1 MKMTLWQDFR
11 YAARSLHR
19 HTVLS
24 LTVLATLTL
33 GIGVNA
39 AVFTLINAD
48 ALRPHVN
55 KDPDSFLRVHA
66 AYTKDPTH
74 PGYPGK
80 VTLEDYLAFKGDAR
94 SCDLAALAQF
104 DAQLGQSDPVRVRA
118 LLVTSN
124 FFSVYGLERPLLGR
138 LLQPADYPGASPV
151 VVLSEELWRNRF
163 GADTQIV
170 GKVIHFNDQP
180 LTIIGI
186 APMPFA
192 GRISRA
198 NAWVPYTLQPY
209 LQPDAN
215 LLKPSDA
222 DWLTVV
228 GRLKPGFSRPEAS
241 AELTVVASQQDRIH
255 PKRKTT
261 ITVTDGSW
269 FQEPDHHDLALWVIP
284 LIIGTL
290 TLVTLVACANV
301 ITLLLSRATARQQEI
316 AVRLALGA
324 GRMRLIRMLLTETL
338 LLAFA
343 SGLASFYLVYQLPPV
358 VYRFINAQPA
368 DFPLDPDW
376 RVFWYLSGVTL
387 LAGVFSGLTPALM
400 SLKFDVSE
408 ALKGRQ
414 SLFGR
419 TQGKAR
425 LRGLLIG
432 AQVAISFVLLSGAG
446 LFLRTYQQMVKL
458 DPGFESRQVLASL
471 MLTKG
476 QGPARRS
483 WAAFHRTLAQRVGAL
498 PGVQS
503 VAFASA
509 LPFAIRETIEVQY
522 SNRPAHE
529 VLTNEVSPEFFDTF
543 GIPIV
548 LGRAFERSDKPVG
561 EGTAPVVVS
570 QELVRQFWGREN
582 PLGKTLR
589 TSDDDVL
596 EVVGVA
602 RDTSAQRIGAPDRPL
617 IYQSWN
623 PDARP
628 YTPLVRFVG
637 NPGTL
642 SRAVTAWFGE
652 MAPGASIAT
661 GTIQSYMDE
670 PLGLL
675 WSLQILIGILGAIA
689 LALSVIGIY
698 GVVTFAVSRRTKELG
713 IRIALGAQKRDI
725 FRSVLGNG
733 ARPIVVGLLAGLL
746 LALAVSPVL
755 ARVFQVARS
764 SFPVNVRDPLA
775 YAGVAVLL
783 AVAALAGMLSPA
795 RRATQVDPLVALRYE

>member
-1 MKMTLWQDFR
+1 MRNQEGVKMTLWQDLR
-11 YAARSLHR
+11 YAARNLHR

-66 AYTKDPTH
+66 AYTKDPSH

-80 VTLEDYLAFKGDAR
+80 VTIEDYLAFKGDAR

-138 LLQPADYPGASPV
+138 LLQPADFSAASPV

-186 APMPFA
+186 APMPFD

-215 LLKPSDA
+215 LLKPSDT

-228 GRLKPGFSRPEAS
+228 GRLKPGFSRPDAA
-241 AELTVVASQQDRIH
+241 AELTLVASQQDRLH
-255 PKRKTT
+255 PKQKTG

-284 LIIGTL
+284 LILGTL

-301 ITLLLSRATARQQEI
+301 ITLLLSRATARRKEI

-338 LLAFA
+338 LLSFA
-343 SGLASFYLVYQLPPV
+343 SGFASFYLVYQLPPIL
-358 VYRFINAQPA
+358 YRFLNAQPA
-368 DFPLDPDW
+368 DFPLNPDW
-376 RVFWYLSGVTL
+376 RVFSYLSGVTL
-387 LAGVFSGLTPALM
+387 LAGVLAGLTPALM

-419 TQGKAR
+419 HGKSH

-432 AQVAISFVLLSGAG
+432 AQVAMSFVLLVGAG
-446 LFLRTYQQMVKL
+446 LFLRTYQQVAKL

-476 QGPARRS
+476 QGATRRS
-483 WAAFHRTLAQRVGAL
+483 WSAFHRTLAQRVEAL
-498 PGVQS
+498 PGVQA
-503 VAFASA
+503 VAFAGA
-509 LPFAIRETIEVQY
+509 LPFAVRETIEVQY
-522 SNRPAHE
+522 ANHPARE
-529 VLTNEVSPEFFDTF
+529 VLTNEVSPEFFGTC

-548 LGRAFERSDKPVG
+548 LGRALERSDKPIG
-561 EGTAPVVVS
+561 EGAAPVVVS
-570 QELVRQFWGREN
+570 QELVRRGLGRGE
-582 PLGKTLR
+582 
-589 TSDDDVL
+589 
-596 EVVGVA
+596 
-602 RDTSAQRIGAPDRPL
+602 
-617 IYQSWN
+617 
-623 PDARP
+623 
-628 YTPLVRFVG
+628 
-637 NPGTL
+637 
-642 SRAVTAWFGE
+642 TAW
-652 MAPGASIAT
+652 
-661 GTIQSYMDE
+661 GT
-670 PLGLL
+670 
-675 WSLQILIGILGAIA
+675 
-689 LALSVIGIY
+689 
-698 GVVTFAVSRRTKELG
+698 
-713 IRIALGAQKRDI
+713 
-725 FRSVLGNG
+725 
-733 ARPIVVGLLAGLL
+733 
-746 LALAVSPVL
+746 
-755 ARVFQVARS
+755 
-764 SFPVNVRDPLA
+764 
-775 YAGVAVLL
+775 
-783 AVAALAGMLSPA
+783 
-795 RRATQVDPLVALRYE
+795 

>member
-1 MKMTLWQDFR
+1 
-11 YAARSLHR
+11 
-19 HTVLS
+19 
-24 LTVLATLTL
+24 
-33 GIGVNA
+33 
-39 AVFTLINAD
+39 
-48 ALRPHVN
+48 
-55 KDPDSFLRVHA
+55 
-66 AYTKDPTH
+66 
-74 PGYPGK
+74 
-80 VTLEDYLAFKGDAR
+80 
-94 SCDLAALAQF
+94 
-104 DAQLGQSDPVRVRA
+104 
-118 LLVTSN
+118 
-124 FFSVYGLERPLLGR
+124 
-138 LLQPADYPGASPV
+138 
-151 VVLSEELWRNRF
+151 
-163 GADTQIV
+163 
-170 GKVIHFNDQP
+170 
-180 LTIIGI
+180 
-186 APMPFA
+186 
-192 GRISRA
+192 
-198 NAWVPYTLQPY
+198 
-209 LQPDAN
+209 
-215 LLKPSDA
+215 
-222 DWLTVV
+222 
-228 GRLKPGFSRPEAS
+228 
-241 AELTVVASQQDRIH
+241 
-255 PKRKTT
+255 
-261 ITVTDGSW
+261 
-269 FQEPDHHDLALWVIP
+269 
-284 LIIGTL
+284 
-290 TLVTLVACANV
+290 
-301 ITLLLSRATARQQEI
+301 
-316 AVRLALGA
+316 
-324 GRMRLIRMLLTETL
+324 MRLIRMLLTETL

-343 SGLASFYLVYQLPPV
+343 SGLASFYVVYQLPPV

-387 LAGVFSGLTPALM
+387 LAGVLSGLTPALM

-419 TQGKAR
+419 THGKNH

-432 AQVAISFVLLSGAG
+432 AQVAMSFVLLVGAG
-446 LFLRTYQQMVKL
+446 IFLRTYEQVAKL

-476 QGPARRS
+476 QGPTRRS
-483 WAAFHRTLAQRVGAL
+483 WSAFHRTLAQRVGAL

-509 LPFAIRETIEVQY
+509 LPFAVRETIEVQY
-522 SNRPAHE
+522 SNRPARE
-529 VLTNEVSPEFFDTF
+529 VLTNEVSPEFFGAF

-548 LGRAFERSDKPVG
+548 LGRALERSDKPVG
-561 EGTAPVVVS
+561 EGAAPVVVS

-582 PLGKTLR
+582 PLGKALR
-589 TSDDDVL
+589 TTDDDVL

-602 RDTSAQRIGAPDRPL
+602 RDTSARRIGAPDSPL

-637 NPGTL
+637 DAGTL
-642 SRAVTAWFGE
+642 SRAVTASFGE

-783 AVAALAGMLSPA
+783 AVMLSPA
-795 RRATQVDPLVALRYE
+795 RRATKVDPLVALRYE

>member
-1 MKMTLWQDFR
+1 MHTLWQDLR
-11 YAARSLHR
+11 YAWRSLQR
-19 HTVLS
+19 HTLLS

-66 AYTKDPTH
+66 AYTKDPAH

-80 VTLEDYLAFKGDAR
+80 VTLEDYQAFDR
-94 SCDLAALAQF
+94 STRACDLAALAQF

-118 LLVTSN
+118 LLVSNN
-124 FFSVYGLERPLLGR
+124 FFSVYGLDRPLLGR
-138 LLQPADYPGASPV
+138 LLQPADFSEASPV

-170 GKVIHFNDQP
+170 GKVVHFNDQP
-180 LTIIGI
+180 LTIVGVI
-186 APMPFA
+186 PMPFA

-209 LQPDAN
+209 LQPDEN

-228 GRLKPGFSRPEAS
+228 GRLKPGFSRPDAA
-241 AELTVVASQQDRIH
+241 AELTLVASREDRLH
-255 PKRKTT
+255 PKRKTA

-269 FQEPDHHDLALWVIP
+269 FQEPDHHDLALWIIP
-284 LIIGTL
+284 LILGTL

-301 ITLLLSRATARQQEI
+301 ITLLLSRATARRQEI

-343 SGLASFYLVYQLPPV
+343 SGLASFYVAYQLPPV
-358 VYRFINAQPA
+358 LYRFLNAQPA

-387 LAGVFSGLTPALM
+387 LAGMLSGLTPALM
-400 SLKFDVSE
+400 SLKFEVSE
-408 ALKGRQ
+408 ALKGHE

-419 TQGKAR
+419 TYGKSR

-432 AQVAISFVLLSGAG
+432 AQVAMSFVLLVGAG
-446 LFLRTYQQMVKL
+446 LFLRTYQQVAKL

-476 QGPARRS
+476 LGPARRS
-483 WAAFHRTLAQRVGAL
+483 WSAFHRALAQRVGAL

-509 LPFAIRETIEVQY
+509 VPFAVRETIEIQY
-522 SNRPAHE
+522 SNRPTRE
-529 VLTNEVSPEFFDTF
+529 VLTNEVSPEFFDTC

-548 LGRAFERSDKPVG
+548 LGRALERTDKAVG
-561 EGTAPVVVS
+561 DGAAPVVVS
-570 QELVRQFWGREN
+570 QELVRRFWGREN

-589 TSDDDVL
+589 TEDDDVL

-602 RDTSAQRIGAPDRPL
+602 RDTAAPRIRAPDSPL
-617 IYQSWN
+617 IYQSWD
-623 PDARP
+623 PDTRP

-637 NPGTL
+637 DPGTL
-642 SRAVTAWFGE
+642 SRAVTASFGE
-652 MAPGASIAT
+652 TAPGASI
-661 GTIQSYMDE
+661 
-670 PLGLL
+670 
-675 WSLQILIGILGAIA
+675 
-689 LALSVIGIY
+689 V
-698 GVVTFAVSRRTKELG
+698 
-713 IRIALGAQKRDI
+713 
-725 FRSVLGNG
+725 
-733 ARPIVVGLLAGLL
+733 
-746 LALAVSPVL
+746 
-755 ARVFQVARS
+755 
-764 SFPVNVRDPLA
+764 
-775 YAGVAVLL
+775 
-783 AVAALAGMLSPA
+783 
-795 RRATQVDPLVALRYE
+795 

>member
-1 MKMTLWQDFR
+1 MQTLWQDLR
-11 YAARSLHR
+11 YAARSLRR
-19 HTVLS
+19 HSVLS
-24 LTVLATLTL
+24 VTVLATLTL
-33 GIGVNA
+33 GIGLNT

-48 ALRPHVN
+48 SLRPHVD

-80 VTLEDYLAFKGDAR
+80 MTLADYSALGNEAR
-94 SCDLAALAQF
+94 TCDLAALSQF
-104 DAQLGQSDPVRVRA
+104 EAQLGQSDPARVRA
-118 LLVTSN
+118 LLVSNN
-124 FFSVYGLERPLLGR
+124 FFSVYGLDRPLLGR
-138 LLQPADYPGASPV
+138 LLQPADYSTASPV

-163 GADTQIV
+163 GADTRIV
-170 GKVIHFNDQP
+170 GKVVHFNDKP
-180 LTIIGI
+180 LTIIGVT
-186 APMPFA
+186 PTPFA

-198 NAWVPYTLQPY
+198 DAWLPYTLQPY
-209 LQPDAN
+209 VQPDQD
-215 LLKPSDA
+215 LLKPSDV

-228 GRLKPGFSRPEAS
+228 GRLKPGCSHRDAE
-241 AELTVVASQQDRIH
+241 AELALIASQQDELH
-255 PKRKTT
+255 PGRRTAV
-261 ITVTDGSW
+261 TVTDGSW
-269 FQEPDHHDLALWVIP
+269 FQEPERHELALWVIP

-290 TLVTLVACANV
+290 ALVTLVACANV
-301 ITLLLSRATARQQEI
+301 VTLLLSRASARRQEI

-343 SGLASFYLVYQLPPV
+343 SGVASLYLVYELPPV
-358 VYRFINAQPA
+358 LYSFITAQPA

-376 RVFWYLSGVTL
+376 RVFWYLAGITL
-387 LAGVFSGLTPALM
+387 LAGLLSGLTPALA

-419 TQGKAR
+419 THGKGR

-432 AQVAISFVLLSGAG
+432 AQVAMSFVLLVGAG
-446 LFLRTYQQMVKL
+446 LFLRTYQQVARL

-476 QGPARRS
+476 QTSARQS
-483 WAAFHRTLAQRVGAL
+483 WSPFHRTLAQRIGAL

-509 LPFAIRETIEVQY
+509 LPFAVRETIEVQ
-522 SNRPAHE
+522 SSHRSVRE
-529 VLTNEVSPEFFDTF
+529 VGTNQVSPEFFGTC

-548 LGRAFERSDKPVG
+548 LGRALERTDSPVG
-561 EGTAPVVVS
+561 DGSSQVVVS

-589 TSDDDVL
+589 TPDGDVL

-602 RDTSAQRIGAPDRPL
+602 RDTSSQRIGAPDSPL
-617 IYQSWN
+617 IYQPWS
-623 PDARP
+623 PDARA

-637 NPGTL
+637 DSGTL
-642 SRAVTAWFGE
+642 SRAVTASFGE
-652 MAPGASIAT
+652 IAPGASVAT
-661 GTIQSYMDE
+661 GTIQSYMEE
-670 PLGLL
+670 PLGPL
-675 WSLQILIGILGAIA
+675 WTLQILIGILGAIA

-698 GVVTFAVSRRTKELG
+698 GVVSFAVSRRTRELG
-713 IRIALGAQKRDI
+713 IRIALGAQKKDI
-725 FRSVLGNG
+725 FRSVLGDG
-733 ARPIVVGLLAGLL
+733 ARPIVAGLFAGVL

-755 ARVFQVARS
+755 GRVFKVARA
-764 SFPVNVRDPLA
+764 SFTLNARDPLA
-775 YAGVAVLL
+775 YAGVAFLL
-783 AVAALAGMLSPA
+783 AVVALAGMLGPA
-795 RRATQVDPLVALRYE
+795 RRATRVDPLVALRDE

>member
-1 MKMTLWQDFR
+1 MHTLWQDLR
-11 YAARSLHR
+11 YAVRSLRR

-24 LTVLATLTL
+24 VIVLATLTL
-33 GIGVNA
+33 GVGLNT

-48 ALRPHVN
+48 TLRTHVE

-66 AYTKDPTH
+66 AYTKDPAH

-80 VTLEDYLAFKGDAR
+80 VTLEDYLALGDKAR
-94 SCDLAALAQF
+94 SCDLAAFAQF
-104 DAQLGQSDPVRVRA
+104 DAQLGQGDPAMVRA
-118 LLVTSN
+118 LLVSNN
-124 FFSVYGLERPLLGR
+124 FFSVYNLERPLLGR
-138 LLQPADYPGASPV
+138 LLQPGDYSAASPV

-170 GKVIHFNDQP
+170 GKVVHFNDQP
-180 LTIIGI
+180 LTIIGVT
-186 APMPFA
+186 PTPFA
-192 GRISRA
+192 GRISHA
-198 NAWVPYTLQPY
+198 NAWLPYPLQPFV
-209 LQPDAN
+209 QPDQD

-228 GRLKPGFSRPEAS
+228 GRVKPGFTHRDAA
-241 AELTVVASQQDRIH
+241 AELELIATQQDRLH
-255 PKRKTT
+255 PGRRTA

-269 FQEPDHHDLALWVIP
+269 FQEPERHELALWVIP

-324 GRMRLIRMLLTETL
+324 GRMRLVRMLLSETL

-343 SGLASFYLVYQLPPV
+343 SGLASLYLVYQLPPV
-358 VYRFINAQPA
+358 LYRFINAQTA

-376 RVFWYLSGVTL
+376 RVFWYLSAVTL
-387 LAGVFSGLTPALM
+387 LAGVLSGLTPALM

-414 SLFGR
+414 ALFGR
-419 TQGKAR
+419 NHGKDR
-425 LRGLLIG
+425 VRGLLIG
-432 AQVAISFVLLSGAG
+432 AQVAMSFVLLVGAG
-446 LFLRTYQQMVKL
+446 LFLRTYQQVAKL

-476 QGPARRS
+476 QGSARRS
-483 WAAFHRTLAQRVGAL
+483 WSAFHRTLAQHVGAL

-503 VAFASA
+503 VAFAKA
-509 LPFAIRETIEVQY
+509 LPFAVRETIEVQS
-522 SNRPAHE
+522 SNRPVRE
-529 VLTNEVSPEFFDTF
+529 VATNEVSPEFFSTC

-548 LGRAFERSDKPVG
+548 LGRTLEKTDSAVG
-561 EGTAPVVVS
+561 DGASQVVVS

-589 TSDDDVL
+589 TRDGDLL

-602 RDTSAQRIGAPDRPL
+602 RDTSAQRIGAPDSPL
-617 IYQSWN
+617 IYQPWS

-628 YTPLVRFVG
+628 YIPLVRFVG
-637 NPGTL
+637 DPGAL
-642 SRAVTAWFGE
+642 SRAVTASFVE

-670 PLGLL
+670 PLGPL
-675 WSLQILIGILGAIA
+675 WTLEILIGILGAIA

-698 GVVTFAVSRRTKELG
+698 GVVSFAVSRRTKELG
-713 IRIALGAQKRDI
+713 IRIALGAQKGDI
-725 FRSVLGNG
+725 FRSVLGYG
-733 ARPIVVGLLAGLL
+733 ARPIVVGLLTGLL

-764 SFPVNVRDPLA
+764 SFTVNARDPLA

-783 AVAALAGMLSPA
+783 AIVALAGTLGPA
-795 RRATQVDPLVALRYE
+795 RRAAKVDPLVALREE

>member
-1 MKMTLWQDFR
+1 MTLWQDLC
-11 YAARSLHR
+11 YAWRSLRR

-24 LTVLATLTL
+24 VTVLATLTL
-33 GIGVNA
+33 GIGLNA

-48 ALRPHVN
+48 ALRPHVG

-66 AYTKDPTH
+66 AYTRDAAR

-80 VTLEDYLAFKGDAR
+80 VTLEDYLAFDR
-94 SCDLAALAQF
+94 STRACDLAAFAQL
-104 DAQLGQSDPVRVRA
+104 DAQLGQADPVRVRA

-124 FFSVYGLERPLLGR
+124 FFSVYGLDRPLLGR
-138 LLQPADYPGASPV
+138 LLQPADFAGASPV

-170 GKVIHFNDQP
+170 GKIVHFNDQP
-180 LTIIGI
+180 LTIVGVT
-186 APMPFA
+186 PMPFA
-192 GRISRA
+192 GRISRS

-209 LQPDAN
+209 LQPDEN

-228 GRLKPGFSRPEAS
+228 GRLKPGFSRPDAA
-241 AELTVVASQQDRIH
+241 AELTLVASREDRLH
-255 PKRKTT
+255 PKRKTA

-269 FQEPDHHDLALWVIP
+269 FQEPDHRDLALWVIP
-284 LIIGTL
+284 LILGTL
-290 TLVTLVACANV
+290 MLVTLVACANV
-301 ITLLLSRATARQQEI
+301 ITLLLSRATARRQEI
-316 AVRLALGA
+316 AVRLALGS

-338 LLAFA
+338 LLAFV

-358 VYRFINAQPA
+358 LYRFLNAQAA
-368 DFPLDPDW
+368 DFPLNPDW
-376 RVFWYLSGVTL
+376 RVFWYLFGVTF
-387 LAGVFSGLTPALM
+387 LAGVLSGLTPALM
-400 SLKFDVSE
+400 SLKFDLSE

-414 SLFGR
+414 SLFGH
-419 TQGKAR
+419 TYGKSR
-425 LRGLLIG
+425 LRSLLIA
-432 AQVAISFVLLSGAG
+432 AQVAMSFVLLVGAG
-446 LFLRTYQQMVKL
+446 LFLRTYQQVASL

-476 QGPARRS
+476 QGTTRRS
-483 WAAFHRTLAQRVGAL
+483 WSAFHRTLAQRVGVL

-509 LPFAIRETIEVQY
+509 LPFAVRETIQVQY
-522 SNRPAHE
+522 SNRPARE
-529 VLTNEVSPEFFDTF
+529 VLTNEVSPEFFGTC

-548 LGRAFERSDKPVG
+548 LGRALERSDKPIG
-561 EGTAPVVVS
+561 EGAAPVVVS
-570 QELVRQFWGREN
+570 QELVRRFWGREN

-589 TSDDDVL
+589 TEDDDVL

-602 RDTSAQRIGAPDRPL
+602 RDTSAQRIGAPDGPL

-623 PDARP
+623 PESRP

-637 NPGTL
+637 DPRTL
-642 SRAVTAWFGE
+642 SRAVTASFVE

-675 WSLQILIGILGAIA
+675 WSLQILIGILGVIA

-698 GVVTFAVSRRTKELG
+698 GVVSFAVSRRTKEIG
-713 IRIALGAQKRDI
+713 IRIALGAQKLDI
-725 FRSVLGNG
+725 VRSVLGNG
-733 ARPIVVGLLAGLL
+733 ARPIVFGLLTGLL
-746 LALAVSPVL
+746 LALAISPVL
-755 ARVFQVARS
+755 ARVFQVARA

-775 YAGVAVLL
+775 YAGVTILMGL
-783 AVAALAGMLSPA
+783 AALAGMLGPA
-795 RRATQVDPLVALRYE
+795 RRATRVDPMVALRYE